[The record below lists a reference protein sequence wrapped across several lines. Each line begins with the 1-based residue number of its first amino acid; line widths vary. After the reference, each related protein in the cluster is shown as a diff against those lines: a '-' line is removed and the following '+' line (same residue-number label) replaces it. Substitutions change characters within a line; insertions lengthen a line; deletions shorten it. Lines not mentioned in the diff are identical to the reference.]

1 MASLERIKFRNI
13 VLLGLGF
20 LFIYTAYQT
29 TAATGDTVLK
39 SYNRDHV
46 SSGQIDGE
54 IGMALNYAGTTVMA
68 VFVPGLLLFTSS
80 QDLGRFISILILIL
94 FCTIQREKYWLLS
107 AA

>member
-1 MASLERIKFRNI
+1 MASEEKIKFRNI

-39 SYNRDHV
+39 SYNQDHA
-46 SSGQIDGE
+46 SGQIDGE

-68 VFVPGLLLFTSS
+68 IFVPGLLLFMSS
-80 QDLGRFISILILIL
+80 QEVVGLV
-94 FCTIQREKYWLLS
+94 Y
-107 AA
+107 